1 MKTRAALLC
10 RRGEARD
17 RASDEGDVAVDR
29 VPRRQL
35 AVTNTNTY
43 RVPCVSDGK
52 PYTVRATR
60 RRALQLRA
68 PKGKSCHGPGDAAG
82 MGQWDMP
89 VHRIELEI
97 PVNAIVN
104 ADARFVIYSD
114 NEKLGELLISKGSLD
129 WWPARRRKKVR
140 LRWEAFAKLM
150 EEHVPS

>member
-1 MKTRAALLC
+1 
-10 RRGEARD
+10 
-17 RASDEGDVAVDR
+17 
-29 VPRRQL
+29 
-35 AVTNTNTY
+35 
-43 RVPCVSDGK
+43 
-52 PYTVRATR
+52 
-60 RRALQLRA
+60 
-68 PKGKSCHGPGDAAG
+68 
-82 MGQWDMP
+82 MP

-150 EEHVPS
+150 EEHVPA